1 MKVQQNGISV
11 NIKVTS
17 VILEANPNE
26 PDLMH
31 LFRCP
36 NDGEIVGQYRGG
48 DIVFIVPGET
58 PAILP
63 MLGYCRK
70 CKARYLFNSIA

>member
-1 MKVQQNGISV
+1 MKISQNGAIL

-17 VILEANPNE
+17 VILQADPKNP
-26 PDLMH
+26 DMMH

-48 DIVFIVPGET
+48 DVVFIVPGET

-63 MLGYCRK
+63 MIGFCKK